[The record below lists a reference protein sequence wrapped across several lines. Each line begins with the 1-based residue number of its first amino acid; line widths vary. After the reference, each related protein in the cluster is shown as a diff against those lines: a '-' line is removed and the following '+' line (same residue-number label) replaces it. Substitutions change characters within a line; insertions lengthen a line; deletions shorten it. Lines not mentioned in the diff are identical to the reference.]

1 VRVTA
6 WAARNAKGEEEEGT
20 DDPVTQLEC
29 SLLDMDSTVISIHVD
44 SGRSDRTWVDRGLES
59 DFRL

>member
-1 VRVTA
+1 VLKGVRVTA

-44 SGRSDRTWVDRGLES
+44 SG
-59 DFRL
+59 